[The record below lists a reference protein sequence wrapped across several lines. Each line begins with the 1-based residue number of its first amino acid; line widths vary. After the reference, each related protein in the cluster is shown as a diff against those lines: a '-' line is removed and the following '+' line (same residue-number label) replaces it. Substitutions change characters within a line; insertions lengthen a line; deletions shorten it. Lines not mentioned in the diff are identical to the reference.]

1 MIAGHLPLRRFALCL
16 DCGARFE
23 IGGSRCPVCAS
34 ERWCPVAR
42 FLEQLPGRD
51 GVPERDEARQLVIV
65 SAARPRLYQ
74 RLRRA
79 FAGNPTVEVIID
91 RRGGDRRRAPDAR
104 MPDRRVGDRRSR
116 DDERDLRVLGWTVRR
131 AR

>member
-1 MIAGHLPLRRFALCL
+1 
-16 DCGARFE
+16 
-23 IGGSRCPVCAS
+23 
-34 ERWCPVAR
+34 
-42 FLEQLPGRD
+42 
-51 GVPERDEARQLVIV
+51 VPERDEARQLVIV